1 MGETAMTVGQL
12 TALAICVLGLGTY
25 TSVRG
30 LLVHIKLR
38 QALEDR
44 KNKKLPTEKTISILT
59 LIAFMTATFL
69 EDRMLNRTDLPVPEL
84 FIKVSQGVSAG
95 LFLAVVMLIINHFKP
110 NGIKRDERML
120 FLETGLLI
128 IMSYLILSPAIMMIY
143 LRLTIT

>member
-1 MGETAMTVGQL
+1 MTVGQL
-12 TALAICVLGLGTY
+12 TALAIGLLGLGVF

-30 LLVHIKLR
+30 LVTHVKLR

-44 KNKKLPTEKTISILT
+44 KNKKLPTEKTISVLT
-59 LIAFMTATFL
+59 LVAFIAATFL
-69 EDRMLNRTDLPVPEL
+69 EDQMLNRTELPVPEL
-84 FIKVSQGVSAG
+84 FVKISQGVTAG
-95 LFLAVVMLIINHFKP
+95 LFLALTLLIINHFKP

-143 LRLTIT
+143 LRLTVA

>member
-1 MGETAMTVGQL
+1 MTVGQL

-30 LLVHIKLR
+30 LLVHVKLR

-84 FIKVSQGVSAG
+84 FIKVSHGVSAG
-95 LFLAVVMLIINHFKP
+95 LFLAMVMLIINHFKP

-120 FLETGLLI
+120 FLEMGFLI
-128 IMSYLILSPAIMMIY
+128 MLTYLILSPSLMMIY
-143 LRLTIT
+143 IYITAA

>member
-1 MGETAMTVGQL
+1 MTVGQL

-30 LLVHIKLR
+30 LLVHVKLR

-69 EDRMLNRTDLPVPEL
+69 
-84 FIKVSQGVSAG
+84 
-95 LFLAVVMLIINHFKP
+95 
-110 NGIKRDERML
+110 
-120 FLETGLLI
+120 
-128 IMSYLILSPAIMMIY
+128 
-143 LRLTIT
+143 

>member
-30 LLVHIKLR
+30 LLVHVKLR
-38 QALEDR
+38 QALGDR

-59 LIAFMTATFL
+59 LIAFIVATFL